1 MVRKPITSSTLVIL
15 AFLCLSGCASI
26 QSFTNLLRCD
36 FRVVSL
42 KDTKIAGID
51 VQHTKNLSEIGLLQA
66 GAITTAYLGGS
77 LPLDFTLNIE
87 AKNPNDQQA
96 ELSDFDWI
104 VSIDDVEMARGT
116 HEGRTVIPGQ
126 AGTAMVPLIVSI
138 DLMKALHDKS
148 KQAML
153 NFGLN
158 LADAGDKPT
167 RVSLKIRPT
176 VYINGNTPLKYPG
189 YISVGT
195 EFGGTDTNK

>member
-1 MVRKPITSSTLVIL
+1 MVIKPSFSSILAIL
-15 AFLCLSGCASI
+15 AFLYLSGCASI

-42 KDTKIAGID
+42 KDTKLAGVD
-51 VQHTKNLSEIGLLQA
+51 VQHLKNLSGISVLQA

-77 LPLDFTLNIE
+77 LPLDFTLNVE

-96 ELSDFDWI
+96 VLSNFDWI
-104 VSIDDVEMARGT
+104 VSIDDVEMANGT
-116 HEGRTVIPGQ
+116 HEGRTVIPGH
-126 AGTAMVPLIVSI
+126 AGTAVIPLGISI
-138 DLMKALHDKS
+138 DLMKALQGKS
-148 KQAML
+148 KQALL

-158 LADAGDKPT
+158 LADAGNKPT

-176 VYINGNTPLKYPG
+176 VYINGDTQLKYPG

-195 EFGGTDTNK
+195 QFGGTD